1 MEIEEIMEQFNWDL
15 LDAMKTIVENRDDEW

>member
-15 LDAMKTIVENRDDEW
+15 LDAMKTIDENRDDEW